1 MDETLQLVDQLI
13 AEHKVINEKAGSLEK
28 AANDASLLSHL
39 KEARDTFMPGDNTQ
53 SENLQKL
60 QEMLKAISTWL
71 EKHFDREEN
80 VLLPA
85 LKKHG
90 DEKLVLALNSLLF
103 EHADL
108 RDRLSHSLKCVTEL
122 LSGRLARNLWD
133 ATASDIRTYLGHT
146 RKLLTTHAARE
157 NHFFAELRRHLKKAD
172 KRKEKTE

>member
-1 MDETLQLVDQLI
+1 MDETLQLIDQLI

-28 AANDASLLSHL
+28 AANDASLLSNL
-39 KEARDTFMPGDNTQ
+39 KEARETFMPGDATQ
-53 SENLQKL
+53 NENLQKL
-60 QEMLKAISTWL
+60 EEMLKTIYAWL

-80 VLLPA
+80 ILLPA

-90 DEKLVLALNSLLF
+90 DEKLVTALNSLLF
-103 EHADL
+103 EHTDL
-108 RDRLSHSLKCVTEL
+108 RDRLSHSGKRVNEL
-122 LSGRLARNLWD
+122 LSGRLARNLWE
-133 ATASDIRTYLGHT
+133 ATASDIRTYLSHT